1 MEPIGASD
9 QARQIDVQHVAE
21 VRHTI
26 LAAPIERDP
35 LRLDQDVEFCQA
47 RIGRF
52 DSRDIR
58 NVDLPVDQSCEVG
71 AFFVGVVGRGS
82 PRSPNMNLCAA
93 LTECLRSGVADPARA
108 ADDQSSLSG
117 EIQLHDASISVCEC
131 GLRAP
136 KQRALTIRPS
146 L

>member
-9 QARQIDVQHVAE
+9 QARQIDVQHVTE

-35 LRLDQDVEFCQA
+35 LRLDEDVEFCQA

-71 AFFVGVVGRGS
+71 AFFVGVS
-82 PRSPNMNLCAA
+82 
-93 LTECLRSGVADPARA
+93 
-108 ADDQSSLSG
+108 
-117 EIQLHDASISVCEC
+117 
-131 GLRAP
+131 
-136 KQRALTIRPS
+136 
-146 L
+146 